1 MCKLLAGVT
10 DLKFRYWKSPIPYYL
25 IDAKLLYAEEQ
36 FDKAFDKIRITLAE
50 LLFEADNYAEK
61 KDFLLDIKDKLDW
74 NIKILR
80 FIKMIPSLSMS
91 FAEWTQKMQQQL
103 FEYWKLSELPDF
115 QVYSRK
121 SGYTMK
127 KMSKEAVEKF
137 HSSDDK
143 ASVYR
148 NYVNTIHSVKGA
160 SMDAVLL
167 FLSEKS
173 TGQNISLG
181 DLPIAPITEMT
192 EKQRLIY
199 VACSRAKHFLAIA
212 VPASVSIEKIKKVL
226 NNTTYEIRQSGLQ
239 LSFKMS

>member
-1 MCKLLAGVT
+1 
-10 DLKFRYWKSPIPYYL
+10 
-25 IDAKLLYAEEQ
+25 
-36 FDKAFDKIRITLAE
+36 
-50 LLFEADNYAEK
+50 
-61 KDFLLDIKDKLDW
+61 
-74 NIKILR
+74 
-80 FIKMIPSLSMS
+80 
-91 FAEWTQKMQQQL
+91 
-103 FEYWKLSELPDF
+103 
-115 QVYSRK
+115 
-121 SGYTMK
+121 MK

-173 TGQNISLG
+173 TGQNISLS

-192 EKQRLIY
+192 EKQRLFY

-226 NNTTYEIRQSGLQ
+226 NNTTYYEVRQFGLQ